1 MGFET
6 VVLDKV
12 SQVLKSD
19 NQASFFC
26 GSLSVVCTA
35 AEVNRIA
42 RKLTKELNTRVQ
54 ISEDGSYGYVID
66 FVA

>member
-6 VVLDKV
+6 VVLEKV
-12 SQVLKSD
+12 AEVLKRD
-19 NQASFFC
+19 NLAGFFC

-42 RKLTKELNTRVQ
+42 KKLTKELNTRVE

>member
-6 VVLDKV
+6 VVLEKV
-12 SQVLKSD
+12 AQVLKHD
-19 NQASFFC
+19 NQAGFFC

-35 AEVNRIA
+35 VEVNQIA
-42 RKLTKELNTRVQ
+42 KKLTKELNTRVQ